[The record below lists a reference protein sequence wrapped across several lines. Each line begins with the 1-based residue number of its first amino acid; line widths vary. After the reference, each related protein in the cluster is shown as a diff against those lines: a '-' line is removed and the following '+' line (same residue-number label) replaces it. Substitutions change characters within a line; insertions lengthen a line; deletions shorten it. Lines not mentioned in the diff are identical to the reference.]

1 MKILC
6 IDTAAERGLVA
17 VACDGAVRASVR
29 WRSAGRHG
37 EELLGHIEAALS
49 QASVGRAELSAIG
62 VVTGPGGFTSLRVGL
77 ATAKGLALGLGL
89 PIVGVS
95 SLRVMARAIEASAD
109 SALLPVMKA
118 YRGDVFAAAYVLRHG
133 ALEEIVPPRS
143 GNPTDVLQEIR
154 EMLGDRSISIWN
166 ETSVVTPEALAAEMI
181 SALDDQGPADL
192 AALEPQ
198 YLRAS
203 DARLPA
209 RPLRTMPES
218 ER

>member
-1 MKILC
+1 
-6 IDTAAERGLVA
+6 
-17 VACDGAVRASVR
+17 
-29 WRSAGRHG
+29 
-37 EELLGHIEAALS
+37 
-49 QASVGRAELSAIG
+49 
-62 VVTGPGGFTSLRVGL
+62 
-77 ATAKGLALGLGL
+77 
-89 PIVGVS
+89 
-95 SLRVMARAIEASAD
+95 
-109 SALLPVMKA
+109 
-118 YRGDVFAAAYVLRHG
+118 
-133 ALEEIVPPRS
+133 
-143 GNPTDVLQEIR
+143 
-154 EMLGDRSISIWN
+154 MLGDRSISIWN